1 MRTFILLSTLSP
13 QGVQTL
19 RATPER
25 LLEVNREVEALGGR
39 VVHQWALLGDYDFLS
54 VIEAP
59 DAASVA
65 RLTFELAAR
74 GSAHF
79 ETLPAI
85 DVDEMIGLMAS
96 LPEPPALSG

>member
-1 MRTFILLSTLSP
+1 MRTFILLSTLTP

-25 LLEVNREVEALGGR
+25 LLEVNREIEGLGGR
-39 VVHQWALLGDYDFLS
+39 VVRQWAVLGDYDFLS
-54 VIEAP
+54 VVEAP
-59 DAASVA
+59 DERVMA
-65 RLTFELAAR
+65 RISAELSAR

-85 DVDEMIGLMAS
+85 PADALGEFLGE
-96 LPEPPALSG
+96 EPLEA

>member
-39 VVHQWALLGDYDFLS
+39 VVQQWAILGAYDFVS
-54 VIEAP
+54 VVEAP
-59 DAASVA
+59 DQNSIAKIV
-65 RLTFELAAR
+65 LELSAR

-79 ETLPAI
+79 ETLPALDTDELI
-85 DVDEMIGLMAS
+85 DLMAQFA
-96 LPEPPALSG
+96 EPPVVSD

>member
-1 MRTFILLSTLSP
+1 M
-13 QGVQTL
+13 QTL

-39 VVHQWALLGDYDFLS
+39 VVHQWAVLGEYDFLS

-59 DAASVA
+59 DEAAVT
-65 RLTFELAAR
+65 RLTLDLAAR

-85 DVDEMIGLMAS
+85 DVDEMIGLMSDLTDQPGLA
-96 LPEPPALSG
+96 G

>member
-25 LLEVNREVEALGGR
+25 LLEVNREVEEMGGR
-39 VVHQWALLGDYDFLS
+39 VLHQWALLGDYDFLS

-59 DAASVA
+59 DQASVS
-65 RLTFELAAR
+65 RLTLTLAAR

-85 DVDEMIGLMAS
+85 AVDEMLELIAGLGDPGSTA
-96 LPEPPALSG
+96 A